1 MPSILYTAQVTAT
14 PGSVEASDGALTLDV
29 HEPSELGGTGGS
41 TNPEQLMA
49 AALASCLLES
59 VRIAAGTAG
68 ESIDDVSVDGSV
80 SLSDTDGVGYDA
92 TYSLAVSL
100 PNFANPDNVL
110 AQAKSICPFLK
121 KLDDVDVTLTD

>member
-1 MPSILYTAQVTAT
+1 MSTTLYTATVTAT
-14 PGSVEASDGALTLDV
+14 PGSVEASDGALSLEV
-29 HEPSELGGTGGS
+29 HEPTELGGSNRS

-68 ESIDDVSVDGSV
+68 ETIDDVSIEGSV
-80 SLSDTDGVGYDA
+80 SLTDTDGVGYDA
-92 TYSLAVSL
+92 RYSLAVSL

-110 AQAKSICPFLK
+110 AQATSICPFLK
-121 KLDDVDVTLTD
+121 NTDDVDVTLAA